1 MRTIPKHISN
11 LLFEYDCVIVPGL
24 GGFITN
30 YKPAVINHTHHTFYP
45 PSKQVSFNAGLDGN
59 DGLLAHSVATE
70 LKVEYAEAV
79 KIIEQEVH
87 AIKIS
92 LLKGQKVELVK
103 IGTLVSNSEDSIQF
117 VPSNEVNYL
126 GEAYGL
132 TKFTSNAIN
141 RSSQDSIESLNTP
154 AIRKTLKWAAVLVP
168 FATIALWGALNTG
181 TLNNLYNNYASVIPT
196 TSKAVTY
203 TKPAP
208 VYVKPVVGKPVA
220 TAGAAPVETVKQEV
234 AQKADCYFII
244 AGAFSVADNAR
255 KYVDQLKS
263 EGYKAS
269 LAGQNSRNLHLVSIQ
284 SFSDE
289 QSAAE
294 SMEHFHQNGFP
305 SVWLLSKVE

>member
-1 MRTIPKHISN
+1 MRTLPKHISN

-59 DGLLAHSVATE
+59 DGLLAHSIATD
-70 LKVEYAEAV
+70 LNVEYSEAV
-79 KIIEQEVH
+79 RMIEQEVH
-87 AIKIS
+87 AIKVSI
-92 LLKGQKVELVK
+92 LKGQKVEIDK

-132 TKFTSNAIN
+132 TKFTSNAIY
-141 RSSQDSIESLNTP
+141 RTSQDGMESLSTP
-154 AIRKTLKWAAVLVP
+154 VIRKTLKWAAVLAP
-168 FATIALWGALNTG
+168 FAIVALWGALNTG

-196 TSKAVTY
+196 TSNAVTY

-208 VYVKPVVGKPVA
+208 AYVKPVVAKPLA
-220 TAGAAPVETVKQEV
+220 STPKAPVETVKQEV
-234 AQKADCYFII
+234 VQKADSYYII
-244 AGAFSVADNAR
+244 AGAFSVAENAR
-255 KYVDQLKS
+255 RYVDQLKS
-263 EGYKAS
+263 EGYNAS

-284 SFSDE
+284 SFSEE
-289 QSAAE
+289 QLAVS
-294 SMEHFHQNGFP
+294 SMEHLRQNGFP
-305 SVWLLSKVE
+305 SVWLLSKGE